1 MTARVLLLCGMAL
14 LAFDIARL
22 NISGVAL
29 LGIVFMAISA
39 LLFGV
44 FTRDFWWIADDETS
58 ARLSA
63 IDQEIGR

>member
-1 MTARVLLLCGMAL
+1 MTARVLLLCGLAL

-29 LGIVFMAISA
+29 LGIVFVAISA

-44 FTRDFWWIADDETS
+44 FTRDFWIADDETS

-63 IDQEIGR
+63 IDREIGR